1 MENKK
6 QNKRFLTKILLVI
19 YVIILTWII
28 VFKMQFNMKY
38 LPYIRSI
45 NLVPFAESVIVNG
58 KIYLKE
64 IFYNLIVFIPVGIYI
79 AILWEDKKIYKKI
92 LPILLLTL
100 TYESLQY
107 ILHIGASDITDI
119 LMNTLGGILGIAII
133 NFLYKIFK
141 NNDKVNKVLNI
152 LATICTLLLL
162 ILLIT
167 LIIVNL

>member
-1 MENKK
+1 MENKQQSK
-6 QNKRFLTKILLVI
+6 GALTKLLLAI

-28 VFKMQFNMKY
+28 IFKMQFSMEY

-45 NLVPFAESVIVNG
+45 NLIPFAESVIVNG

-64 IFYNLIVFIPVGIYI
+64 ILYNLIVFIPVGIYI
-79 AILWEDKKIYKKI
+79 AILWKDKKIYQKI

-119 LMNTLGGILGIAII
+119 LMNSLGGILGIVFI

-141 NNDKVNKVLNI
+141 NNNKVDKALII

-162 ILLIT
+162 IT

>member
-1 MENKK
+1 MENKQ
-6 QNKRFLTKILLVI
+6 QNKGSLTKLLLAI

-28 VFKMQFNMKY
+28 IFKMQFSIEY

-45 NLVPFAESVIVNG
+45 NLIPFAESVIVNG

-64 IFYNLIVFIPVGIYI
+64 ILYNLIVFIPVGIYI
-79 AILWEDKKIYKKI
+79 AILWKDKKIYQKI

-119 LMNTLGGILGIAII
+119 LMNSLGGILGIVFI

-141 NNDKVNKVLNI
+141 NNNKVDKALII